1 MPCQNNFLLS
11 LFPYFLISLSPY
23 LLISLYSY
31 ILIFLFPPLLI
42 FLSPYIL
49 ISSSPY
55 FLIFLFSY
63 FLITLYSYFLM
74 LHRNSKA
81 LDTFSMSSMT
91 DVIFLLLIFFMVTST
106 LVFPAAVDVNLPQ
119 SGEEAPLRPTTE
131 VYIDAEENI
140 YLVERNDSVA
150 GEPRALT
157 REELVAA
164 LRLEAGGSRPE
175 AQGPRPEAQTNGIA
189 LYADSTV
196 KYARVVEVLDLA
208 ARNGVRLVLATRA
221 K

>member
-1 MPCQNNFLLS
+1 
-11 LFPYFLISLSPY
+11 
-23 LLISLYSY
+23 
-31 ILIFLFPPLLI
+31 
-42 FLSPYIL
+42 
-49 ISSSPY
+49 
-55 FLIFLFSY
+55 
-63 FLITLYSYFLM
+63 M
-74 LHRNSKA
+74 LKRNAKA

-140 YLVERNDSVA
+140 YLVERNDSLA

-164 LRLEAGGSRPE
+164 LRLEAGGS
-175 AQGPRPEAQTNGIA
+175 RPEAQTNGIA

>member
-1 MPCQNNFLLS
+1 
-11 LFPYFLISLSPY
+11 
-23 LLISLYSY
+23 
-31 ILIFLFPPLLI
+31 
-42 FLSPYIL
+42 
-49 ISSSPY
+49 
-55 FLIFLFSY
+55 
-63 FLITLYSYFLM
+63 M

-164 LRLEAGGSRPE
+164 LKLYAEQGVDENAGSSSSSG
-175 AQGPRPEAQTNGIA
+175 AQGVA

-196 KYARVVEVLDLA
+196 MYARVVDVLDLA

-221 K
+221 R

>member
-1 MPCQNNFLLS
+1 MG
-11 LFPYFLISLSPY
+11 LFILDFLI
-23 LLISLYSY
+23 
-31 ILIFLFPPLLI
+31 
-42 FLSPYIL
+42 
-49 ISSSPY
+49 
-55 FLIFLFSY
+55 
-63 FLITLYSYFLM
+63 M
-74 LHRNSKA
+74 LKRNAKA

-221 K
+221 R